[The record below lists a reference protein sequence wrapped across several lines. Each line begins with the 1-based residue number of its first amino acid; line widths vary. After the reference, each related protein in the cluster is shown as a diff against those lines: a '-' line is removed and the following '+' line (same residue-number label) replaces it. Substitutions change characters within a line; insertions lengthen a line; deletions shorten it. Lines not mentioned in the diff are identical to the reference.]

1 MPNARSKS
9 WHLVGCSIF
18 PDFVANEIQP
28 GSTTAQFS
36 GVSGPCSSRAND
48 EVYVLGGSND
58 GVAVPVAD
66 IGNRLSGSFCVGL
79 LVHTDSANVVP
90 VVTFYSS
97 SFEAI
102 GEITVTSNT
111 ISFSIGENSAVFTV
125 GNTLGFK
132 RYQLCADG
140 STMTLYDDCL
150 AVLYVGP
157 QSFASDGLTDGE
169 MIGLVRDLTDNTAD
183 RFLVKLRPTV
193 CTSVNNYFNY
203 SINYGFLSSEQ
214 CWAIVLPQL

>member
-1 MPNARSKS
+1 M
-9 WHLVGCSIF
+9 
-18 PDFVANEIQP
+18 ANEIQP
-28 GSTTAQFS
+28 GSTTTQFS

-58 GVAVPVAD
+58 GVTVPVTD

-79 LVHTDSANVVP
+79 LVDTNSANVVP

-111 ISFSIGENSAVFTV
+111 ISFSIGESSAVFTV
-125 GNTLGFK
+125 GSTLGFK

-150 AVLYVGP
+150 AVGP

-169 MIGLVRDLTDNTAD
+169 TIGLVRDLTDNTAD
-183 RFLVKLRPTV
+183 RFLVKLRSTV
-193 CTSVNNYFNY
+193 CTSVNNDFNY